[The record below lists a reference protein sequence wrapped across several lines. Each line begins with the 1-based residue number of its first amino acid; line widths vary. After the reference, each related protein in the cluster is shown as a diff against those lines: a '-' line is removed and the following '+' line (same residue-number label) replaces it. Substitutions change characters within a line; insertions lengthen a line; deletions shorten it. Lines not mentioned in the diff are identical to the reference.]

1 MIPEIRKGEQY
12 LAIDK
17 IEPGLVYK
25 LETSGD
31 KCIFVQFLDNKEA
44 VDILTAEKCDH
55 IYPSFEEGYNTNFSI
70 ITPFSKRRTIV
81 TLPDNGYVPVVNLAT
96 GEVKVV
102 SGAEYNTAIREAA
115 DTGYPLVITELNHY
129 EVISYGKKLGN
140 LVMLTLPLKNQDD
153 SLSLV
158 WKPVYKDE
166 INGEIKF
173 LKTPEE
179 IKKAYDL
186 KRVEGDLDLEWYYYN
201 WNTISEDEQKEVLAW
216 VSVNDWGFKL
226 AGKINRLV

>member
-81 TLPDNGYVPVVNLAT
+81 TIPDNGYVPVVNLVT

-102 SGAEYNTAIREAA
+102 SGAEYNSAIREAA
-115 DTGYPLVITELNHY
+115 DTGYPLVVTELNHY

-186 KRVEGDLDLEWYYYN
+186 KRVEGDIDLEWYYYN
-201 WNTISEDEQKEVLAW
+201 WNTISKEEQDEVLAW

-226 AGKINRLV
+226 ANKINRLV

>member
-1 MIPEIRKGEQY
+1 MIKEMKAGEQY

-17 IEPGLVYK
+17 IEPGFVYK

-81 TLPDNGYVPVVNLAT
+81 TLPDNGYVPVVNLTT
-96 GEVKVV
+96 GEISVIP
-102 SGAEYNTAIREAA
+102 GAEYNSAIREVSG
-115 DTGYPLVITELNHY
+115 TGYPLIIAELNHY

-186 KRVEGDLDLEWYYYN
+186 KRTEGDIDLEWYYYN
-201 WNTISEDEQKEVLAW
+201 WNTISKEEQDEVLAW

-226 AGKINRLV
+226 ANKINRLV

>member
-1 MIPEIRKGEQY
+1 MLKEMKAGEQY

-17 IEPGLVYK
+17 IEPGVVYK
-25 LETSGD
+25 LETHEG
-31 KCIFVQFLDNKEA
+31 KCLFIQFLDNKEA

-81 TLPDNGYVPVVNLAT
+81 TLPDNGYVPVVNLTT
-96 GEVKVV
+96 GEVKVI
-102 SGAEYNTAIREAA
+102 SGAEYNTAIREVAE
-115 DTGYPLVITELNHY
+115 TGYPLIITELNHY
-129 EVISYGKKLGN
+129 ELISYGKKLGN
-140 LVMLTLPLKNQDD
+140 LVMLSLPLKNQDD
-153 SLSLV
+153 SLALV

-166 INGEIKF
+166 LDGSIKF
-173 LKTPEE
+173 LKSPEE
-179 IKKAYDL
+179 IKKAFDV
-186 KRVEGDLDLEWYYYN
+186 KRIEGDIDLEWYYYN

-226 AGKINRLV
+226 ANKINRLV

>member
-1 MIPEIRKGEQY
+1 MLKEMKAGEQY

-25 LETSGD
+25 LGTHEG
-31 KCIFVQFLDNKEA
+31 KCLFIQFLDNKEA

-81 TLPDNGYVPVVNLAT
+81 TLPDNGYVPVVNLTT
-96 GEVKVV
+96 GEVKVI
-102 SGAEYNTAIREAA
+102 SGAEYNSAIREVAE
-115 DTGYPLVITELNHY
+115 TGYPLIITELNHY
-129 EVISYGKKLGN
+129 ELISYGKKLGN

-166 INGEIKF
+166 INGEIRF

-186 KRVEGDLDLEWYYYN
+186 KRVEGDIDLEWYYYN
-201 WNTISEDEQKEVLAW
+201 WNTISKEEQDEVLAW
-216 VSVNDWGFKL
+216 VSANDWGFKL
-226 AGKINRLV
+226 ANKINRLV

>member
-1 MIPEIRKGEQY
+1 MIKEIKAGVQY

-25 LETSGD
+25 LETGD
-31 KCIFVQFLDNKEA
+31 NKCIFVQSLSNKEA

-55 IYPSFEEGYNTNFSI
+55 IYPSFEVEYNTNFSI

-81 TLPDNGYVPVVNLAT
+81 TLPDNGYVPVVNLTT
-96 GEVKVV
+96 GEVKVIH
-102 SGAEYNTAIREAA
+102 GAEYNSAIREVAE
-115 DTGYPLVITELNHY
+115 TGYPLIITELNHY
-129 EVISYGKKLGN
+129 ELISYGKKLGN

-153 SLSLV
+153 SLALV

-186 KRVEGDLDLEWYYYN
+186 KRIEGDIDLEWYYYN

-226 AGKINRLV
+226 ANKINRLV

>member
-17 IEPGLVYK
+17 IEPGFVYK

-81 TLPDNGYVPVVNLAT
+81 TLPDNGYVPVVNLTT
-96 GEVKVV
+96 GEISVIP
-102 SGAEYNTAIREAA
+102 GAEYNSAIREVG
-115 DTGYPLVITELNHY
+115 DTGYPLIITELNHY

-140 LVMLTLPLKNQDD
+140 LIMLTLPLKNQDD

-186 KRVEGDLDLEWYYYN
+186 KRIEGDIDLEWYYYN

-226 AGKINRLV
+226 ANKINRLV

>member
-25 LETSGD
+25 LETGED

-55 IYPSFEEGYNTNFSI
+55 IYPSFEEGYNTNYSI

-81 TLPDNGYVPVVNLAT
+81 TLPDNGYVPVVNLTT
-96 GEVKVV
+96 GEIKVV
-102 SGAEYNTAIREAA
+102 PGAEYNSAIREVA
-115 DTGYPLVITELNHY
+115 DTGYPLIITELNHY

-140 LVMLTLPLKNQDD
+140 LVMLSLPKKFQDD

-226 AGKINRLV
+226 ASKINRLV